1 MFAILNQNTAVK
13 YLKLFCFFISPRC
26 LLGSPD
32 ICDKGGSLRIWN
44 VSGDDA
50 QPALGSCRIW
60 DLLHA
65 AESFL
70 PSASPGFFIQQR
82 ACVSGST
89 SVLNHLDLM
98 GHLF

>member
-1 MFAILNQNTAVK
+1 MLMFAILNQNTAVK
-13 YLKLFCFFISPRC
+13 YLKLFFFFISISPRF

-32 ICDKGGSLRIWN
+32 ICDKGGSLCIWN

-65 AESFL
+65 AKSFL

-89 SVLNHLDLM
+89 VVLNH
-98 GHLF
+98 